1 MQREQGNKYFVKY
14 TGSTDVRHII
24 NFLRTSAHGKPQI
37 PESSLKDM
45 NFILFLFL
53 VL

>member
-1 MQREQGNKYFVKY
+1 ME
-14 TGSTDVRHII
+14 
-24 NFLRTSAHGKPQI
+24 KPQI

-53 VL
+53 VLWCYFLVITIKQYIQAPQQAF